1 MSVNQICVGG
11 ISLFGETVSDEQ
23 SERVIAYYKKTAA
36 DYDKEYESPFFKE
49 IYDKM
54 TWRCIEPYLPQAGV
68 VLDAGGGTGKWSIP
82 IAEKG
87 LKVLLLD
94 ISQDMLNVALIK
106 AKEQRLEKNI
116 SFRQGD
122 ICSMPFADNTF
133 DFALAEGDP
142 ISYCNNPDLAVKEL
156 GRVLKPDCYVSA
168 GVDSLYAILRR
179 MLNQPDVDYEKFH
192 RVYRDKRFFARDWG
206 FDCWLFTPE
215 DLKKLFTR
223 HGFKVVKIVGKPVM
237 FLSRPETEAVFRDPA
252 KIQKVLDIEFEFNEV
267 QSIVGYGGHLHITAK
282 KTS

>member
-1 MSVNQICVGG
+1 M
-11 ISLFGETVSDEQ
+11 SDEQ

-49 IYDKM
+49 IYDKI
-54 TWRCIEPYLPQAGV
+54 TWRCIEPYLPQSGV

-82 IAEKG
+82 IAKKG
-87 LKVLLLD
+87 LNVVAFD
-94 ISQDMLNVALIK
+94 ISQDMLNVASTK

-142 ISYCNNPDLAVKEL
+142 ISYCSKPDLAVKEL
-156 GRVLKPDCYVSA
+156 GRVLKPNCYVSA

-179 MLNQPDVDYEKFH
+179 MLNQPEVDYDKFH
-192 RVYRDKRFFARDWG
+192 RVHRDRRFFAKDWG
-206 FDCWLFTPE
+206 FDCWLFTPK
-215 DLKKLFTR
+215 DLRKLFTQHEFR
-223 HGFKVVKIVGKPVM
+223 LVKIVGKPVM
-237 FLSRPETEAVFRDPA
+237 FMSRPETEAVFKDPTR
-252 KIQKVLDIEFEFNEV
+252 IQRVLDIESEFCDEP
-267 QSIVGYGGHLHITAK
+267 SIVGYGGHLHIIAK
-282 KTS
+282 KTSWSAR